1 MKKLNTLLLFLCS
14 VCFVSFSIAQNTKC
28 PKLRFEFKDTTVCLG
43 DTLYNIKVYSN
54 TDAYGVLL
62 MYNPNFIPNE
72 PFTYGWGS
80 FVHPPIQLQKINDTL
95 FVGTFSKVAVP
106 SSVVSVYYNNP
117 NEPILALLDGYPYAD
132 NTTCLPY
139 AQFTLRLR
147 ERAYPARVED
157 RTLCADQKGDSLLF
171 TNENSYYQQ
180 IWNNDNPGIGLP
192 AFGKNK
198 IPAFTAINNTGIDQ
212 IAHITVLNRARDGR
226 NGCPVPPVTFTIK
239 VNKEKQPIISPFSTL
254 IICKG
259 DSVPAVRPVVLNGSK
274 AIRWKQWGN
283 GLSLPESGEGG
294 LPSFKGDYLGPVYP
308 ISTYTYFEFQAESV
322 GGCFSKPEKF
332 NLVIRPVAEMNDV
345 PDQLFC
351 NGGKSKE
358 ISFTGNNEGLDFRWT
373 IDNPKLGLPTR
384 GLGKIPSKIL
394 VNETDSLLTALV
406 TVTPKMPSRIWVASA
421 PNQWQMHSPAEPAEQ
436 SFVQTTFSSLGS
448 QVPHPDGFEIYFSDG
463 ETAKVG
469 VNICPSFCNFFN
481 PDLPIPYIAV
491 ADVPNKLLIKPEG
504 QHLYSINY
512 NNFSITEIDPIKR
525 IVLRKVLAPEPIS
538 CAALSEDGSL
548 LYVASQ
554 TKPLIWVFNTSSLK
568 MQETIDVQV
577 KVANI
582 LPYGNGVGLGLQYAD
597 SSAVVLF
604 DLTSKTANA
613 RFKGVQR
620 PNAMAL
626 AKAVNKL
633 YLYDE
638 SVVPNKIHVIDLVTN
653 KVIKTIAPMN
663 GNGDFLTGAY
673 QMAINPTGDQVF
685 LNTYPFS
692 YLDAYQDTLIF
703 TQLYRSGEQFFV
715 SDGDCTASPK
725 TFKITLGNSSLP
737 SKIDPIPTQIVC
749 SGKSSSVIPLQK
761 RYPGLDFTWKKKFGD
776 VGSFPES
783 GAGDIPAVDVSGFIS
798 SSDNFVRYIVYPSFK
813 VDSNI
818 CKQDSFVVDYHVLG
832 AIPFYSLPINKVQI
846 YCKGDQ
852 FAALPLPREQ
862 SFLSLRWYNDNP
874 SVGLP
879 QSGTD
884 TIPAFTV
891 VNTGDKIK
899 TAKITMIRE
908 RKVNG
913 VKVCPDS
920 VFTFQIQVLP
930 INRPQVDQI
939 LDYSVCHQDSL
950 PAITFS
956 GTEPGT
962 IYRWRV
968 VEGPDVGVLRWGNNV
983 VPRFLANA
991 PGDQDQTIKLEV
1003 IPVLK
1008 FGNDSCVGS
1017 SRFFSIKVKQ
1027 RVIFQRFPDVTFC
1040 HNELAGILF
1049 PGLQNYQW
1057 TFSKPELAIGL
1068 SVGTIGFNLTAI
1080 NNGTEA
1086 QSGIFKV
1093 SYAFPN
1099 QTCRTD
1105 TVSFRMTVLP
1115 RPELPA
1121 MISESVQLCTG
1132 ETFAGIEFKDNNI
1145 NGFEL
1150 QWTNSNPNVGL
1161 VASGSGSVPSFVAKG
1176 DNFEF
1181 IGSKLKLQI
1190 VSLGGNSIACTV
1202 PIREISIGVAPKPV
1216 LASFPKNQTVP
1227 NCTQIIVPTF
1237 GSNVRFLDVKWTND
1251 NPVLGLPATG
1261 TGNIPSFI
1269 GSNTSLEM
1277 SRMKIKV
1284 ESRLSIS
1291 QYDKCIGTRDSFYIS
1306 VLPSTALASVPN
1318 QELCVGKTSD
1328 PIAFG
1333 KLFQG
1338 QTIRWTLSRG
1348 DIGLPRSGTG
1358 DIPAF
1363 EPSILAGGTSTEV
1376 QYNIEYPEQLYLS
1389 YLDGAGYA
1397 SRFGWIDKND
1407 IVQTRSF
1414 ENNPVGLQNL
1424 VMQTDGK
1431 KIFASDNFSNKIIVL
1446 DATTRDYISA
1456 INLEGIT
1463 CTVPKQMAFSSDGKL
1478 LFVSFVDC
1486 NTILVVNTDNF
1497 QVAGKILDSKNIG
1510 AFALS
1515 PRGFRLYLFSQD
1527 GKQMAVANPRSF
1539 SILQRFNTNFNEGI
1553 SNCFADPDGEKMFV
1567 LNLNNQ
1573 VLYRVNLVD
1582 GSTDAKYV
1590 LDHQP
1595 NWMTFVPKSN
1605 KVYLATLNGG
1615 LFSFDRKATAIQ
1627 LKKLLKANN
1636 ASTCVLSSDASKL
1649 YVAQP
1654 AEHNIFI
1661 VETTKD
1667 QLIDSINLNASTPL
1681 NLLLAPV
1688 LGCPAV
1694 PGKFTIK
1701 VSQCPGFEK
1710 EIVKNQTILDIQ
1722 NRRSNRPNIGL
1733 PSLNP
1738 TESSGSWDVSGY
1750 YLGQNMPNPFN
1761 STTQVPLY
1769 VPSKTSYRFSV
1780 FSIEGRLIKVS
1791 AGNLEQGWHQLEVN
1805 AELLLN
1811 AGVYYYSFETSE
1823 FQASRKMIWLK

>member
-1 MKKLNTLLLFLCS
+1 MKKLITLLFFLCS
-14 VCFVSFSIAQNTKC
+14 VCLVSHSIAQNTKC

-43 DTLYNIKVYSN
+43 YTLYNIKVYSN

-72 PFTYGWGS
+72 PFTYAWGS
-80 FVHPPIQLQKINDTL
+80 FVHPPIPLQKINDTL

-106 SSVVSVYYNNP
+106 ASVVSVYYTNP
-117 NEPILALLDGYPYAD
+117 NEPILALLDGYPYSD
-132 NTTCLPY
+132 NTACLPY
-139 AQFTLRLR
+139 AQFTIRLR
-147 ERAYPARVED
+147 ERAYQARVED
-157 RTLCADQKGDSLLF
+157 RTLCADQKADSIF
-171 TNENSYYQQ
+171 FVNDNQYYQQ
-180 IWNNDNPGIGLP
+180 IWSNDNPGIGIP
-192 AFGKNK
+192 ASGKNK
-198 IPAFTAINNTGIDQ
+198 IPTFTTINNTGIDQ
-212 IAHITVLNRARDGR
+212 FAHITVLNRAIDGR
-226 NGCPVPPVTFTIK
+226 NGCPVPPVTFAIK

-283 GLSLPESGEGG
+283 GLNVPESGEGG
-294 LPSFKGDYLGPVYP
+294 LPSFKGDYLGTVFPVN
-308 ISTYTYFEFQAESV
+308 TYTYFEFQAEST
-322 GGCFSKPEKF
+322 GGCFSVPEKF
-332 NLVIRPVAEMNDV
+332 NLVIRPVAAMDEV

-358 ISFTGNNEGLDFRWT
+358 INFTGNYEGLDFRWT
-373 IDNPKLGLPTR
+373 IDNPKIGLPTR
-384 GLGKIPSKIL
+384 GLGKIPSKLL
-394 VNETDSLLTALV
+394 VNETGDALSAIV
-406 TVTPKMPSRIWVASA
+406 TVTPKMPSRIWVSSA

-469 VNICPSFCNFFN
+469 VNVCPSFCNFFN

-491 ADVPNKLLIKPEG
+491 ADVPNKLLIKPDA

-512 NNFSITEIDPIKR
+512 DKFSITEIDPVKR

-538 CAALSEDGSL
+538 CAALSEDGNT
-548 LYVASQ
+548 LYIASRN
-554 TKPLIWVFNTSSLK
+554 KPLIWAFNTSSL
-568 MQETIDVQV
+568 IVQDIIAV
-577 KVANI
+577 QATVANI
-582 LPYGNGVGLGLQYAD
+582 LPYGNGAGLSLQYAD
-597 SSAVVLF
+597 SSSVVLL
-604 DLTSKTANA
+604 DLISKTTNA
-613 RFKGVQR
+613 RFKAVQR
-620 PNAMAL
+620 PNSMAV

-638 SVVPNKIHVIDLVTN
+638 SVVPNKIHVVDLAN
-653 KVIKTIAPMN
+653 KKVIKTITPIN

-703 TQLYRSGEQFFV
+703 TQLYKNGEQFFV
-715 SDGDCTASPK
+715 SDGDCTASSK
-725 TFKITLGNSSLP
+725 TFKITLGSSSLP

-761 RYPGLDFTWKKKFGD
+761 RYPGIDFTWKKKFGD
-776 VGSFPES
+776 ILSFPES

-813 VDSNI
+813 VDNNI

-832 AIPFYSLPINKVQI
+832 AIPFYYLPINKVQI

-852 FAALPLPREQ
+852 FVRLALPREQ
-862 SFLSLRWYNDNP
+862 NFLSLRWYNDNP
-874 SVGLP
+874 SIGLP

-930 INRPQVDQI
+930 INRPQVDRI
-939 LDYSVCHQDSL
+939 PDYSVCHRDSL

-968 VEGPDVGVLRWGNNV
+968 VEGPDVGVLRRGNNV

-1017 SRFFSIKVKQ
+1017 SRFFFIKVKQ
-1027 RVIFQRFPDVTFC
+1027 RVVFQRFPDVTFC

-1057 TFSKPELAIGL
+1057 TFSRPELAIGL

-1093 SYAFPN
+1093 SYAFPD

-1105 TVSFRMTVLP
+1105 TASFKMTVLP

-1121 MISESVQLCTG
+1121 FSTESVQLCTG

-1145 NGFEL
+1145 KGFEL
-1150 QWTNSNPNVGL
+1150 QWTNSNPNIGL
-1161 VASGSGSVPSFVAKG
+1161 AASGRGSVPSFVARG
-1176 DNFEF
+1176 ANFDF

-1190 VSLGGNSIACTV
+1190 ISLEGNSSACYV
-1202 PIREISIGVAPKPV
+1202 PMREISIGVAPKPV
-1216 LASFPKNQTVP
+1216 LASFPNNQTVP
-1227 NCTQIIVPTF
+1227 NCTQVIIPAF
-1237 GSNVRFLDVKWTND
+1237 GSNVRFLDIKWTND
-1251 NPVLGLPATG
+1251 NPVLGLPVTG

-1277 SRMKIKV
+1277 RRMKIKV

-1291 QYDKCIGTRDSFYIS
+1291 QYEKCLGTRDSFYIS
-1306 VLPSTALASVPN
+1306 VLPSTALASVP
-1318 QELCVGKTSD
+1318 
-1328 PIAFG
+1328 
-1333 KLFQG
+1333 
-1338 QTIRWTLSRG
+1338 
-1348 DIGLPRSGTG
+1348 
-1358 DIPAF
+1358 
-1363 EPSILAGGTSTEV
+1363 
-1376 QYNIEYPEQLYLS
+1376 
-1389 YLDGAGYA
+1389 
-1397 SRFGWIDKND
+1397 
-1407 IVQTRSF
+1407 
-1414 ENNPVGLQNL
+1414 
-1424 VMQTDGK
+1424 
-1431 KIFASDNFSNKIIVL
+1431 
-1446 DATTRDYISA
+1446 
-1456 INLEGIT
+1456 
-1463 CTVPKQMAFSSDGKL
+1463 
-1478 LFVSFVDC
+1478 
-1486 NTILVVNTDNF
+1486 
-1497 QVAGKILDSKNIG
+1497 
-1510 AFALS
+1510 
-1515 PRGFRLYLFSQD
+1515 
-1527 GKQMAVANPRSF
+1527 
-1539 SILQRFNTNFNEGI
+1539 
-1553 SNCFADPDGEKMFV
+1553 
-1567 LNLNNQ
+1567 
-1573 VLYRVNLVD
+1573 
-1582 GSTDAKYV
+1582 
-1590 LDHQP
+1590 
-1595 NWMTFVPKSN
+1595 
-1605 KVYLATLNGG
+1605 
-1615 LFSFDRKATAIQ
+1615 
-1627 LKKLLKANN
+1627 
-1636 ASTCVLSSDASKL
+1636 
-1649 YVAQP
+1649 
-1654 AEHNIFI
+1654 
-1661 VETTKD
+1661 
-1667 QLIDSINLNASTPL
+1667 
-1681 NLLLAPV
+1681 
-1688 LGCPAV
+1688 
-1694 PGKFTIK
+1694 
-1701 VSQCPGFEK
+1701 
-1710 EIVKNQTILDIQ
+1710 
-1722 NRRSNRPNIGL
+1722 
-1733 PSLNP
+1733 
-1738 TESSGSWDVSGY
+1738 
-1750 YLGQNMPNPFN
+1750 
-1761 STTQVPLY
+1761 
-1769 VPSKTSYRFSV
+1769 
-1780 FSIEGRLIKVS
+1780 
-1791 AGNLEQGWHQLEVN
+1791 
-1805 AELLLN
+1805 
-1811 AGVYYYSFETSE
+1811 
-1823 FQASRKMIWLK
+1823 